1 MVLGYGSLSKLIGT
15 RPAARSSLRQSKT
28 QVPPG
33 SADKRIPEMPDWLS
47 AASQISSSAAVLL
60 FWPPTVK
67 SLQPSDLSL
76 TDQTAQSRKGDIW
89 LEKQYKTWFA
99 GHEFTPQPKKICMF
113 WWKGIDAQACF
124 SAMGLRGPWTRHL
137 NPGDLSVLVC
147 QMSLWFLPCQFFRVV
162 WGSNEKECE
171 RISLK

>member
-1 MVLGYGSLSKLIGT
+1 MAHVPANTLILNFWTPKPWGNQFLLFFATQFVILGYGSLSKLIGT

-28 QVPPG
+28 QFPPG

-89 LEKQYKTWFA
+89 LEKQYKTWFS
-99 GHEFTPQPKKICMF
+99 GHEFTPEPKKICMF
-113 WWKGIDAQACF
+113 W
-124 SAMGLRGPWTRHL
+124 
-137 NPGDLSVLVC
+137 
-147 QMSLWFLPCQFFRVV
+147 
-162 WGSNEKECE
+162 
-171 RISLK
+171 